1 MSSQTG
7 CLITFEG
14 PEGSGKSTLIKSIA
28 SVLLDIGAEIIE
40 VREPGGTPVGE
51 KIRDVLLDKEL
62 PELCAKTELL
72 LMVASRAQLVQET
85 LKPALADGKIIL
97 CDRYAESSEAYQ
109 GGGREL
115 GTAKVREMNNFAI
128 DDIIP
133 DVTFLCMVPPE
144 IGRQRTSSRELDRME
159 LESIA
164 FHDRVYKAYCDMAD
178 SDEKRF
184 VVIDASKTP
193 DEMLSSAL
201 EHFKKMEHQLLKLL

>member
-1 MSSQTG
+1 VSNRTG

-14 PEGSGKSTLIKSIA
+14 PEGSGKSTLIKSIS

-51 KIRDVLLDKEL
+51 KVRDVLLDIEL

-85 LKPALADGKIIL
+85 LKPALVEGKIIL

-128 DDIIP
+128 DGVIP

-164 FHDRVYKAYCDMAD
+164 FHDRVYKAYSDMAD
-178 SDEKRF
+178 SGEKRF

-193 DEMLSSAL
+193 EEMLSSAI
-201 EHFKKMEHQLLKLL
+201 EHLKKVEHKLLKLL

>member
-1 MSSQTG
+1 MSNKTG

-14 PEGSGKSTLIKSIA
+14 SEGSGKSTLINSIA
-28 SVLLDIGAEIIE
+28 SVLLDVGAEIIE

-51 KIRDVLLDKEL
+51 KIRDVLLDKKL
-62 PELCAKTELL
+62 PELCAKTELM
-72 LMVASRAQLVQET
+72 LMVASRAQLVNEV
-85 LKPALADGKIIL
+85 LRPALSEGKIIL

-115 GTAKVREMNNFAI
+115 GVDKVRELNSYVI
-128 DDIIP
+128 DEVVP

-159 LESIA
+159 LESVA
-164 FHDRVYKAYCDMAD
+164 FHDRVYNTYCEMAD
-178 SDEKRF
+178 FGEKRF
-184 VVIDASKTP
+184 IVIDASKAP

-201 EHFKKMEHQLLKLL
+201 GHLKKMEHQLLNLL

>member
-85 LKPALADGKIIL
+85 LKHCLNL
-97 CDRYAESSEAYQ
+97 
-109 GGGREL
+109 
-115 GTAKVREMNNFAI
+115 
-128 DDIIP
+128 
-133 DVTFLCMVPPE
+133 
-144 IGRQRTSSRELDRME
+144 
-159 LESIA
+159 
-164 FHDRVYKAYCDMAD
+164 
-178 SDEKRF
+178 
-184 VVIDASKTP
+184 
-193 DEMLSSAL
+193 
-201 EHFKKMEHQLLKLL
+201 

>member
-1 MSSQTG
+1 MSNRTG

-14 PEGSGKSTLIKSIA
+14 PEGSGKSTLIKSIS

-51 KIRDVLLDKEL
+51 KVRDVLLDIEL

-85 LKPALADGKIIL
+85 LKPALVEGKIIL

-128 DDIIP
+128 DGVIP

-164 FHDRVYKAYCDMAD
+164 FHDRVYKAYSDMAD
-178 SDEKRF
+178 SGEKRF

-193 DEMLSSAL
+193 EEMLSSAI
-201 EHFKKMEHQLLKLL
+201 EHLKKVEHKLLKLL

>member
-28 SVLLDIGAEIIE
+28 SVLLDIGAEIVE

-51 KIRDVLLDKEL
+51 KIRNVLLDKEL

-85 LKPALADGKIIL
+85 LKPALAEGKIIL

-128 DDIIP
+128 GDVIP

-164 FHDRVYKAYCDMAD
+164 FHDRVYKAYSDMAD

-193 DEMLSSAL
+193 EEMLSSAF
-201 EHFKKMEHQLLKLL
+201 EHLKKMEHQLLKLL